1 MRGAKVEMGAMFSYL
16 SPEER
21 VPADHPLRAIRVIV
35 DRSLAELDGHFNQM
49 YSDLGRPSIPP
60 EPLLPE
66 IPGIGRATALI
77 SVDRSE
83 AMTPML
89 R

>member
-1 MRGAKVEMGAMFSYL
+1 M
-16 SPEER
+16 
-21 VPADHPLRAIRVIV
+21 
-35 DRSLAELDGHFNQM
+35 AELDGHFNQM

-89 R
+89 RYRTPIAAFTRRHRRMLRG

>member
-1 MRGAKVEMGAMFSYL
+1 M
-16 SPEER
+16 
-21 VPADHPLRAIRVIV
+21 IV
-35 DRSLAELDGHFNQM
+35 DRSSAELDGYFNQV

-83 AMTPML
+83 AMTPMRRYRNPIGAFTRRHRRML
-89 R
+89 RG